1 MENPLISTQKSS
13 DSGLQAVLHP
23 LVLLT
28 ISDYIT
34 RHSLREQKGPIVG
47 ALLGQQNGREI
58 TIEHAFECATTVK
71 DGNVVLEPDWFAIRL
86 DQMKTIHKAPQLDL
100 VGWYTVTPKT
110 GPMPSVLPIHNWLLS
125 EHNES
130 SLLLAFHPEEA
141 VDHSAGS
148 KLPLT
153 IYESNYEVDEPKPDH
168 GEDKEMRDG
177 DAPLK
182 LKFRELPYSV
192 ETGEAEMVSMDFV
205 VRGAGNATA
214 VETKE
219 QKKVQLVAVGTD
231 QKGKRRIVSPDNA
244 DDASPGAPEE
254 HVLSPEDEEL
264 IMSLTGKAN
273 AIKMLQSRIQ
283 LLVKYLEQLPPSFTG
298 GDTAAA
304 STPAQPG
311 QGVMPHSTPSH
322 AILRSI
328 QALANRLAL
337 IVPSATGAFEQE
349 MLSERNDVQ
358 LMSLL
363 NEVMTSSIDARNIG
377 KKHSAVEAAK
387 NNSRKSNIH
396 DVGGGSSS
404 YNMAGPGDLSL

>member
-1 MENPLISTQKSS
+1 MENPLISTQKST

-34 RHSLREQKGPIVG
+34 RHTLREQKGPIVG
-47 ALLGQQNGREI
+47 ALMGQQNGREI

-71 DGNVVLEPDWFAIRL
+71 DGHVVLQPDWFATRL
-86 DQMKTIHKAPQLDL
+86 DQKPSTRRLNSISSDGTPLP
-100 VGWYTVTPKT
+100 PKT

-130 SLLLAFHPEEA
+130 SLLLAFHSEEA

-153 IYESNYEVDEPKPDH
+153 IYESNLEVDEPKADH

-219 QKKVQLVAVGTD
+219 QKKPQMVAVDIDT
-231 QKGKRRIVSPDNA
+231 KGKRRIVSPDNA
-244 DDASPGAPEE
+244 EDESATAPEE

-283 LLVKYLEQLPPSFTG
+283 LLVTYLQQLPPSYTG
-298 GDTAAA
+298 GNTAAA
-304 STPAQPG
+304 ATQPS
-311 QGVMPHSTPSH
+311 QGTQPHSVPSH
-322 AILRSI
+322 TILRSI

-349 MLSERNDVQ
+349 MLSERNDVL

-363 NEVMTSSIDARNIG
+363 NEVMGSSIDARNIA

-387 NNSRKSNIH
+387 GNSRKNMH
-396 DVGGGSSS
+396 DVGGSSS
-404 YNMAGPGDLSL
+404 YNMAGPGDLTL